1 MSTSKLLLIL
11 AIIGMMF
18 FTGIVC
24 AGIVGFVGFSAYQE
38 WNARNASFEPII
50 PTYPSKPAREP
61 IQLAGD
67 GFPGA
72 KVHRSEKNDFLM
84 SLAKQHA
91 DSMAR
96 RQHQDH
102 NDFTDRANLVWKDL
116 GMSASEIC
124 AESWKWQVNDSPE
137 LLWTEAFK
145 CWKQSPGHWKVASK
159 EHSAY
164 GYAMAK
170 GRNDVWYF
178 CIIAGNQ

>member
-1 MSTSKLLLIL
+1 MSNGKLLLIL
-11 AIIGMMF
+11 AIIGIMF
-18 FTGIVC
+18 FAGVVCTGI
-24 AGIVGFVGFSAYQE
+24 IGFVGVSAYQE
-38 WNARNASFEPII
+38 WTAPDASFQPKA
-50 PTYPSKPAREP
+50 PTHPSKPAREP

-72 KVHRSEKNDFLM
+72 MVHRSEKNDYLM

-102 NDFTDRANLVWKDL
+102 NDFTERANAVFGKL

-124 AESWKWQVNDSPE
+124 AESWKWQVNDTPE
-137 LLWTEAFK
+137 LLWIEAFK

-159 EHSAY
+159 EHRAY

-178 CIIAGNQ
+178 CIIVSN